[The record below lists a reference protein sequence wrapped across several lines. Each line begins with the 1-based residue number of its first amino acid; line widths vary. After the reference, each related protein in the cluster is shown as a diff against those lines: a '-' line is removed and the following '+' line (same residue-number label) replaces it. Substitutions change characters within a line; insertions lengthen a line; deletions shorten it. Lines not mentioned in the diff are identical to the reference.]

1 MENEKKL
8 ETAIDEA
15 IAITKSEDKKNQY
28 DTAVSLE
35 EYVRK
40 YAKDEMDK
48 AVENYSDE
56 DDKSEIEALV
66 GEFSPFI
73 IIGASEPAF
82 RDEFAKANG
91 YPSDMKQWTPE
102 INEEYRRFK
111 LSLYDMKARL
121 KQEVR
126 KCFED
131 LKEKNSPKYSND
143 WWSDTVESVRAKL
156 RAEDEEDIK
165 ERKDMVQ
172 NPKHYI
178 FQIGEHE
185 FQAIQVCKAVCTP
198 EEFRGYLKTSYINY
212 LLRADR
218 KNGVEDLEKALTYL
232 RWQIEFDKTGD
243 ITLPAK

>member
-15 IAITKSEDKKNQY
+15 IAIAKSEDEKKRY

-40 YAKDEMDK
+40 YSKDEINK
-48 AVENYSDE
+48 VVENYAGKYKDDE
-56 DDKSEIEALV
+56 TTFIE
-66 GEFSPFI
+66 
-73 IIGASEPAF
+73 
-82 RDEFAKANG
+82 EFAKKYG
-91 YPSDMKQWTPE
+91 YSTNPVEWTE
-102 INEEYRRFK
+102 
-111 LSLYDMKARL
+111 
-121 KQEVR
+121 EVR
-126 KCFED
+126 ADFDRYRYINAIPIEK
-131 LKEKNSPKYSND
+131 KEIVY
-143 WWSDTVESVRAKL
+143 VV
-156 RAEDEEDIK
+156 DEKDGSI
-165 ERKDMVQ
+165 ERKKDMVK